1 MTVPLATIVASFLD
15 DSNIGQ
21 AEYAKAYRVAIRG
34 LKDISWDITGQVKTE
49 PIVFDADRT
58 ALIPLDCVKI
68 LEFGVANGNGGIASF
83 DEVQDFNSY
92 PYDNN
97 FDTIFD
103 YHNNIPFGNYFNPE
117 NRSYGL
123 GSHNCVG
130 QYKIDKKLNKIFIA
144 PNTASG
150 TFLIKYTSYQNE
162 NCEYVV
168 DTMATEALVA
178 YIRWKFSMSG
188 TRNTLQV
195 QDVNR
200 REYYREKGN
209 LKMRLKK
216 PTLSAMNKSSR
227 ESTKMSIRS

>member
-1 MTVPLATIVASFLD
+1 MTVKVEEVVTAFLD
-15 DSNIGQ
+15 QSNLGQ
-21 AEYAKAYRVAIRG
+21 AEYAKAYRIAIRG
-34 LKDISWDITGQVKTE
+34 LRDLSWDITGQVKTE
-49 PIVFDADRT
+49 VLTFGSDRT

-68 LEFGVANGNGGIASF
+68 LEFGIANGNGDIATF
-83 DEVQDFNSY
+83 DEVQGFNSY

-97 FDTIFD
+97 YDTVFD

-123 GSHNCVG
+123 GSHRCIG
-130 QYKIDKKLNKIFIA
+130 QYRIDKKQNKIFVA

-150 TFLIKYTSYQNE
+150 TFLIKYVASQKE
-162 NCEYVV
+162 NCEYEI
-168 DTMATEALVA
+168 DTIASEALLA
-178 YIRWKFSMSG
+178 YIRWKFNMTG

-195 QDVNR
+195 QQVNQ

-209 LKMRLKK
+209 AKMRLKK
-216 PTLSAMNKSSR
+216 PSTSKMNKSSR

>member
-1 MTVPLATIVASFLD
+1 MTVKVEEVVAQFLD
-15 DSNIGQ
+15 ESNLGQ
-21 AEYAKAYRVAIRG
+21 AEYAKAYRIAIRG
-34 LKDISWDITGQVKTE
+34 LRDLSWDITGQVRTE
-49 PIVFDADRT
+49 PLVFDADRT

-68 LEFGVANGNGGIASF
+68 LEFGVANGNGDIASF

-123 GSHNCVG
+123 GSHNCIG
-130 QYKIDKKLNKIFIA
+130 QYRVDKKQNKIFIA

-150 TFLIKYTSYQNE
+150 TFLIKYTSNQKE
-162 NCEYVV
+162 NCDYEI
-168 DTMATEALVA
+168 DIMASEALLA
-178 YIRWKFSMSG
+178 YIRWKFNMTG
-188 TRNTLQV
+188 VRNTLQV
-195 QDVNR
+195 QAVNR
-200 REYYREKGN
+200 AEYYREKSN
-209 LKMRLKK
+209 AKMRLKK

>member
-1 MTVPLATIVASFLD
+1 MTVKVEEVVAAFLD
-15 DSNIGQ
+15 QSNLGQ
-21 AEYAKAYRVAIRG
+21 AEYAKAYRIAIRG
-34 LKDISWDITGQVKTE
+34 LRDLSWDITGQVRTE
-49 PIVFDADRT
+49 PLVFDADRT

-83 DEVQDFNSY
+83 DEVQDFNTY

-103 YHNNIPFGNYFNPE
+103 YHNNAPFGNYFNPE

-130 QYKIDKKLNKIFIA
+130 QYRIDKKQNKIFIA

-150 TFLIKYTSYQNE
+150 TFLIKYTSNQKE
-162 NCEYVV
+162 NCDYEI
-168 DTMATEALVA
+168 DIMASEALLA
-178 YIRWKFSMSG
+178 YIRWKFNMTG
-188 TRNTLQV
+188 VRNTLQV
-195 QDVNR
+195 QAVNR
-200 REYYREKGN
+200 AEYYREKSN
-209 LKMRLKK
+209 AKMRLKK